1 MKRNELPEDRV
12 LRAEEEGAGD
22 GADVVDSS
30 TPVESSGA
38 EKGTVVREGSAEA
51 DPLGLRRR
59 RGGRKKPPTFTT
71 EPDFE
76 FDYKDPQQL
85 RFFITDRGK
94 LVPRRISGLSAKQQR
109 QLTLAVKRARN
120 IALLPFTAIK

>member
-12 LRAEEEGAGD
+12 LRAEEDGAGD
-22 GADVVDSS
+22 GADVVDAS

-59 RGGRKKPPTFTT
+59 RGGRKKPPNFTT

-85 RFFITDRGK
+85 KYFITERGK
-94 LVPRRISGLSAKQQR
+94 IVPRRISGLDARQQR
-109 QLTLAVKRARN
+109 ELTVAVKRARM
-120 IALLPFTAIK
+120 IALLPFTANK